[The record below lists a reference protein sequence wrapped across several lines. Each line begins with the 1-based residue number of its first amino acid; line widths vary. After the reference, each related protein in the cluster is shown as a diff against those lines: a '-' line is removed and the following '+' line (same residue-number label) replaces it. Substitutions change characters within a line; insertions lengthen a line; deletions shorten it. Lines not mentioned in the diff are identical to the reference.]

1 MLQIR
6 KVIEHVYE
14 KLLLPLGTVPQP
26 AMVNTGG
33 EEGVAPPVY
42 NATELS
48 TLALERVELL
58 CNDQVRTHII
68 RIRCSIH
75 VLVRMSKLVLDMHY
89 YWFCFLEASRP
100 LT

>member
-33 EEGVAPPVY
+33 EEGVPPVY
-42 NATELS
+42 HALELS

-58 CNDQVRTHII
+58 CNDQVSTRLPHS
-68 RIRCSIH
+68 R
-75 VLVRMSKLVLDMHY
+75 LALYEY
-89 YWFCFLEASRP
+89 YIVY
-100 LT
+100 